1 MSASNP
7 QTQAVAPAS
16 QSIPRKDSD
25 IEYIPVGSESAIK
38 LSVHIIRNYVA
49 TPTKQGDLPD
59 DRECIRFLMLC
70 RSRRLNPFESECF
83 LLGYRNSTTGDVDW
97 SLITAHVAFLKRAYL
112 SPDFDGM
119 DSGTIVT
126 DSAGKLIEREGDF
139 LYPGDKLLGG
149 WATVFSKKL
158 SHPIKRRVA
167 LETFRKN
174 YGRWLVDPAGL
185 IVKCA
190 ESDALRSAFP
200 AMLGALYTEVEQSPI
215 TIESTIRSPDFTGA
229 ALPERQPAR
238 LAPATTFTLKAAPKS
253 DTASQKPPTPAA
265 PPEGAKTPAA
275 AQTGQEQAAVGQDNV
290 PVGEGEPEPAGEVGE
305 FVPREGVSV
314 AINNV
319 LFLAHRDSVAET
331 QVISFM
337 QQTFLLNAQKGQK
350 TLGDCSEKKLIEFA
364 KGWDKYLEQIRTM
377 PTGEE

>member
-1 MSASNP
+1 MTEPNS

-16 QSIPRKDSD
+16 QNVPKKDAEV
-25 IEYIPVGSESAIK
+25 EYIPVGSESSIK
-38 LSVHIIRNYVA
+38 LSVHIIRNYIA

-70 RSRRLNPFESECF
+70 RSRRLNPFEGESE
-83 LLGYRNSTTGDVDW
+83 LIGYRNSTTGVVDW
-97 SLITAHVAFLKRAYL
+97 SLITAHVAFLKRANL

-119 DSGTIVT
+119 DSGAIVSDT
-126 DSAGKLIEREGDF
+126 AGALIEREGDF

-149 WATVFSKKL
+149 WAIVFSKKL
-158 SHPIKRRVA
+158 SHPMKRRVA

-174 YGRWLVDPAGL
+174 YGRWLIDPAGM

-190 ESDALRSAFP
+190 EADALRSSYP

-215 TIESTIRSPDFTGA
+215 SIESTIRAPDFTGA
-229 ALPERQPAR
+229 ALPARQPSR
-238 LAPATTFTLKAAPKS
+238 LALNKAAVAPKS
-253 DTASQKPPTPAA
+253 DTAKPEPARTTQA
-265 PPEGAKTPAA
+265 PPEGVKTPAA

-350 TLGDCSEKKLIEFA
+350 TLGDCSEKKLLEFA